1 MTHSAIFRQGD
12 ALPSRVQ
19 STKLARIVRFGP
31 EHPNICD
38 TMARVP
44 PQSYCQRL
52 HRPRGYDQF
61 VTLQRRHFD
70 VPPKIVGVG
79 VLGRFPM
86 KAFVETAI
94 E

>member
-1 MTHSAIFRQGD
+1 MRGKSFAKRSVAQASSLWGNRASGPVLVD
-12 ALPSRVQ
+12 GNQRARCP
-19 STKLARIVRFGP
+19 LA
-31 EHPNICD
+31 
-38 TMARVP
+38 
-44 PQSYCQRL
+44 PQPRWLCYEPL
-52 HRPRGYDQF
+52 HRSRGHNQF

-70 VPPKIVGVG
+70 VPPKIVGVD

>member
-1 MTHSAIFRQGD
+1 
-12 ALPSRVQ
+12 
-19 STKLARIVRFGP
+19 
-31 EHPNICD
+31 
-38 TMARVP
+38 MARVP
-44 PQSYCQRL
+44 PQNYCLRYIA
-52 HRPRGYDQF
+52 RVVYDQF

-70 VPPKIVGVG
+70 VPPKIVSVG